1 MVVVISVSQIWQ
13 RLRSPSGL
21 AENSGNVW
29 RRIILTRGRTE
40 NSGGAV
46 FALAVFALA
55 VFAPAVFSG
64 REQRTEFLAEM
75 LIRTS

>member
-1 MVVVISVSQIWQ
+1 M
-13 RLRSPSGL
+13 RSPSGL

-40 NSGGAV
+40 DSGGAV

-64 REQRTEFLAEM
+64 REQRTEFLVEM
-75 LIRTS
+75 LTNKNFVTTDDDIISVPH